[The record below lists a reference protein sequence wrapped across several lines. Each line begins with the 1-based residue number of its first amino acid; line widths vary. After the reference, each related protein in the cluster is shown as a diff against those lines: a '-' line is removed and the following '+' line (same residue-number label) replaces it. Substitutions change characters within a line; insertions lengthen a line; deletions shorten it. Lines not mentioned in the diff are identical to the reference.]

1 MQLYS
6 QIYVAVYLRA
16 VKLVNSYWSLYVS
29 DFQKKVVTFVLQEEC
44 VQIVNAFLRFFHGG
58 EGELALDS
66 SLLTVR
72 VADKRKPKPASDGI
86 HRNKT

>member
-1 MQLYS
+1 M
-6 QIYVAVYLRA
+6 AVYLRA